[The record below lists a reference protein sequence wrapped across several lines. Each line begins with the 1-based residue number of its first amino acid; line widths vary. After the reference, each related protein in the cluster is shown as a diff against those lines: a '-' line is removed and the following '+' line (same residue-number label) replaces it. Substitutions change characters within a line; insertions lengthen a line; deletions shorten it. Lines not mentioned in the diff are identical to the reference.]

1 MMDWA
6 VHTASKLSEQDA
18 MADSGDTG
26 GECWL
31 LIVKPQ
37 VSYHEWLS
45 VLYPLLFIY
54 NYNYW
59 NNPETTLRVSL
70 QISVFLNS

>member
-18 MADSGDTG
+18 TADSSDTG

-37 VSYHEWLS
+37 VSYYEWLS
-45 VLYPLLFIY
+45 VLYSLLLLTITII
-54 NYNYW
+54 
-59 NNPETTLRVSL
+59 EMLRKPH
-70 QISVFLNS
+70 

>member
-18 MADSGDTG
+18 TADSSDTG

-37 VSYHEWLS
+37 VSYYEWLS
-45 VLYPLLFIY
+45 VLYPLLLLTITIIGTIRE
-54 NYNYW
+54 
-59 NNPETTLRVSL
+59 PH
-70 QISVFLNS
+70 

>member
-18 MADSGDTG
+18 TADSGDTG
-26 GECWL
+26 GEWWL

-37 VSYHEWLS
+37 VSYYEWLS
-45 VLYPLLFIY
+45 VLYSLLTY

-59 NNPETTLRVSL
+59 NDRGTTLGESL
-70 QISVFLNS
+70 QI

>member
-6 VHTASKLSEQDA
+6 VHTAFKLSDQDA
-18 MADSGDTG
+18 TADSGDTG

-37 VSYHEWLS
+37 VSYYEWLS
-45 VLYPLLFIY
+45 VLYSLLLLTITIIGTIGE
-54 NYNYW
+54 
-59 NNPETTLRVSL
+59 PH
-70 QISVFLNS
+70 